1 MLAKL
6 FRKTRKAIVFVT
18 IYAFL
23 LATLPAYAYLPP
35 ISNAQMYTLATQ
47 GNVPALR
54 AAVQRGLNIDTL
66 DRYGNTALC
75 HAILQRNYTAYNA
88 LRAAGANPYHPCVRN
103 LRNGYYDSFLSSKR
117 VVPTTANSREAYAYM
132 GEDDS
137 WFSAA
142 AWWTLGGIL
151 LGGALILI
159 FSGGGGG
166 DSGYYFPQYKS
177 TDYSLGALAGTNR
190 PDYPADFPYD
200 PVILLEQNG
209 GTLTNGS
216 GPDYNLGGDNPDGW
230 VIANDASIKV
240 DGESKLLTDLIDF
253 NNSALEYGD
262 YIQAAMKGI
271 YGSTVNNGYAADN
284 PRYDPNKDYLIT
296 LGNNATALV
305 ALENSEANN
314 YSKIN
319 IKAENGTIGMIASQD
334 SIATNDINGQ
344 ININYIGSKDNH
356 GVIGMYADTNS
367 TIVNNGLIMG
377 QDHSSEPSA
386 GTITGMRG
394 QLINQEL
401 APFSKTYVKNNG
413 RIELDIA
420 VDNREVKTSL
430 VGMGSWLEDE
440 FLNGT
445 MLLSRAGTIYLDNLG
460 SILINVALSGSGT
473 YNAVSEDGTSYL
485 MQGIGGIIGMR
496 SDGNTVATNSALID
510 IKITDTGDAENTV
523 AGNAAG
529 MQSVHGGT
537 ITNENTIN
545 VTGGT
550 GNFGMLAVRGEG
562 TNSEFNN
569 DAHEPRL
576 NNYGTINVDSE
587 GGFGMASFNGG
598 GSVNTGTINLAKQG
612 TGIQHDT
619 GMIANSGKI
628 NLEQGGVGI
637 AMTQQ
642 GDITNELNGAIY
654 IDNALANTDTT
665 EGTEGDGSETAE
677 KKESIGILQQNG
689 TVINDGTITLVNT
702 TGAENTI
709 SYGIKSMQGNV
720 TSSNTITISDAND
733 SYAISAQKGNI
744 TNSGGIV
751 INNSDGALDGIG
763 YGLLT
768 GTGNI
773 DNSGT
778 ISIANKNEAYAIS
791 TTNGNITNSAA
802 LNISGHKGTISKTA
816 YGIKSAKGS
825 VNNQG
830 NINITDTK
838 DSYGISAENGNI
850 VNDGNI
856 TLDNTSGALEGIG
869 YGIQG
874 GGYIPPSSSSSGGD
888 ESSGNGAS
896 DITNTG
902 NITISDKN
910 QAYAIATANGDVV
923 NSGELTLNG
932 SQGALSELGYGIA
945 VGNGSVN
952 NSAEITIANTNNSYA
967 IAIENGDITNT
978 ANLTISGRKGNI
990 SSMAYGLK
998 SAKGTVNNKGNITI
1012 TDTKDSYGIAA
1023 ENGNITN
1030 EGNIT
1035 LDNTSGALEGIG
1047 YGIQG
1052 GGYVPP
1058 SSSSSGGEG
1067 SSSGGESSSSGG
1079 ASTGSSSSGASNV
1092 TNTGT
1097 ITISDK
1103 NQAYAIAT
1111 ANGDVI
1117 NSGVITLNGAQGALS
1132 ELGYGIAV
1140 GNGSVNNSAEITIT
1154 NTKDSYAIAVE
1165 NGDITNTGEINLYN
1179 KTGALEGIGY
1189 GLKTGRGDITSNAD
1203 ITISNKNEAYAI
1215 ATDYGNIDSNNAIV
1229 INNNT
1234 GANGSI
1240 AYGIKGGN
1248 GYINSNN
1255 TITINNA
1262 NEGYGIYTSNGQ
1274 VTNNADIT
1282 LTNSQQAQNKTSYGI
1297 KADAGSVVNNADIY
1311 MNVTG
1316 DTTGEVSNDSGSF
1329 GIWGGEANIVNSDN
1343 SNIVFTQRG
1352 NGMHTESGSNDN
1364 YGTIHMQDGGTGMS
1378 TASGNATNHKNATI
1392 TIDDTGVGMKS
1403 GKGNAINDGTIN
1415 ITGTLSTGM
1424 ESERY
1429 AVNNNI
1435 INVTGYNSKGM
1446 SVVTENAQIVNNGQ
1460 ILLNSD
1466 HNGLLNYGM
1475 YGEKGIYSRMV
1486 NNKDILITG
1495 REYPSTENIAY
1506 GMYLDEGEAKNYG
1519 NITLNKMFGY
1529 GMYLVT
1535 GGTLDNYGNIALN
1548 YGGVGMGAGGTPES
1562 PATSAMINHEDG
1574 VITANGQFSYG
1585 MKGEGTATAWNDGSI
1600 EITGDD
1606 SYGIFT
1612 TNGSG
1617 TNTSSIVM
1625 NSSNNTG
1632 MHSVAAD
1639 TINKSTGVITI
1650 NGENSVGMSTQDG
1663 GTSDTSKVGASN
1675 EGIINLEA
1683 SATSSTGMTVLGS
1696 GVATNNNQINVKST
1710 NSSGMWA
1717 QGESGTVTN
1726 AGTITVTGNESSGMK
1741 STAGTATNNKEIII
1755 QSDDSY
1761 GMYANGDT
1769 AKIVNGMNGTITIDD
1784 ANDSKYAMYV
1794 KNGEGVNE
1802 GTLTFS
1808 KQGLVA
1814 MYVEKGSIENNR
1826 TINLSGDNSVA
1837 MQGAGE
1843 NNATLTNVA
1852 GKDGPLDYEDLPDFS
1867 TDLGIIVSGSNS
1879 TGMKAG
1885 GNTTATNDINGVI
1898 TVNGPNSYGMVATGV
1913 TLGGETIYGTAINN
1927 GLIIVNEASS
1937 QALYAD
1943 GGIVQNGTSGM
1954 IYTNGSIAINVSSGT
1969 GTNLGII
1976 RNDNGNFTA
1985 MYAEGGTIDNQG
1997 RITLN
2002 GDASVGMEVN
2012 GSATA
2017 TNSLKTS
2024 RIEVNGANSIGMQAK
2039 KGTASNS
2046 GVINVNGG
2054 TGSVAMQA
2062 DGGTITNE
2070 STGALSS
2077 SVENGVLMLVNQGDG
2092 INKGKISLDTMG
2104 ITAMRALAGS
2114 ITNNSGATIA
2124 LIGNNA
2130 VGMDAAGGTAQ
2141 NNGNISIDGDGGKA
2155 MSSSNAGK
2163 ATNNGQIDVTNAN
2176 AYALYTNG
2184 GTIINTSAGVIN
2196 TDGSSAMYVAQGDAY
2211 NEGKI
2216 ENSNQNF
2223 HAIHVV
2229 NGTGTNT
2236 GLISLSGEGASGI
2249 YIQSGTAA
2257 NSGGTI
2263 TMTGTGDTYGI
2274 NGLDGTG
2281 SVIITNSGK
2290 IDVSS
2295 GMGIANNSGS
2305 VTNKKVGRIIV
2316 NGVGIYTVNGS
2327 ATNEG
2332 TIEASDSGAIGMQ
2345 STGSGGLNN
2354 SIGNITVD
2362 GTSSIGMSA
2371 QGGSIINDSTISV
2384 TGQQS
2389 IGLFNDGG
2397 TVSNGNAASL
2407 SVEGKDAVGIQVVNG
2422 GKATNQGNLMVQ
2434 GKYGMFANN
2443 GSSVTNTVSGTITLR
2458 NGEYAMYA
2466 TGNSQATNEG
2476 IIILQGGGAW
2486 GYCDASSVCVN
2497 TGKVETPT
2505 ATMSLFSAGR
2515 MLVGNGG
2522 NFTAANIEGDL
2533 GIDATTIDGNEA
2545 VFKNAVTTANASN
2558 LNVYGS
2564 AWFND
2569 VSLVESEDE
2578 VEKAAT
2584 DSASENDAEAQPV
2597 AKLAA
2602 RPMMLSMTAPMSMS
2616 LTESTLQEDS
2626 INSSIQPETVDNNT
2640 VDTGTVDTGTVDTSV
2655 SEDKQQMTNY
2665 DIVVK
2670 KGRLS
2675 NILANNV
2682 GIEDSSVLDKLDNAY
2697 EAGAQSQVF
2706 DAMKSAYT
2714 NDELNSTIKKE
2725 LGLDFFANFAK
2736 QNLDVIK
2743 SADRQINTAIF
2754 NNRSDKEVRFMT
2766 GYDFMSRSQKA
2777 TAYLADYED
2786 QAHSIFGMLDR
2797 KFNDHFRYGVGA
2809 IMSSL
2814 NSEYDS
2820 DASSRDEVMFQILFP
2835 LTAQFENTK
2844 IVSVPRI
2851 GMGFGEYTRRTF
2863 SGKYEADTTN
2873 YYYGITN
2880 EARHNI
2886 DMGWFGLEPT
2896 LEFNVLG
2903 IRQNK
2908 IKENGALE
2916 VDASDSLSVEAGA
2929 GLYATKLFEFGEK
2942 HTLKLRAGGT
2952 IYHEL
2957 ADPYKA
2963 QTARLR
2969 DAGIN
2974 YNINSYDADRTRG
2987 ILSLRVD
2994 YNYNKFNFYSE
3005 FNKYIES
3012 DDAYAIN
3019 AGMGYKF

>member
-1 MLAKL
+1 M
-6 FRKTRKAIVFVT
+6 
-18 IYAFL
+18 
-23 LATLPAYAYLPP
+23 
-35 ISNAQMYTLATQ
+35 
-47 GNVPALR
+47 
-54 AAVQRGLNIDTL
+54 
-66 DRYGNTALC
+66 
-75 HAILQRNYTAYNA
+75 
-88 LRAAGANPYHPCVRN
+88 
-103 LRNGYYDSFLSSKR
+103 
-117 VVPTTANSREAYAYM
+117 
-132 GEDDS
+132 
-137 WFSAA
+137 
-142 AWWTLGGIL
+142 
-151 LGGALILI
+151 
-159 FSGGGGG
+159 SG
-166 DSGYYFPQYKS
+166 
-177 TDYSLGALAGTNR
+177 T
-190 PDYPADFPYD
+190 
-200 PVILLEQNG
+200 
-209 GTLTNGS
+209 
-216 GPDYNLGGDNPDGW
+216 
-230 VIANDASIKV
+230 
-240 DGESKLLTDLIDF
+240 
-253 NNSALEYGD
+253 
-262 YIQAAMKGI
+262 
-271 YGSTVNNGYAADN
+271 
-284 PRYDPNKDYLIT
+284 
-296 LGNNATALV
+296 
-305 ALENSEANN
+305 
-314 YSKIN
+314 
-319 IKAENGTIGMIASQD
+319 
-334 SIATNDINGQ
+334 
-344 ININYIGSKDNH
+344 
-356 GVIGMYADTNS
+356 
-367 TIVNNGLIMG
+367 
-377 QDHSSEPSA
+377 
-386 GTITGMRG
+386 
-394 QLINQEL
+394 
-401 APFSKTYVKNNG
+401 
-413 RIELDIA
+413 
-420 VDNREVKTSL
+420 
-430 VGMGSWLEDE
+430 
-440 FLNGT
+440 
-445 MLLSRAGTIYLDNLG
+445 
-460 SILINVALSGSGT
+460 GT
-473 YNAVSEDGTSYL
+473 YNAASEDGTSYL
-485 MQGIGGIIGMR
+485 LQGIGGIVGMR
-496 SDGNTVATNSALID
+496 ADGNTVATNGALID

-523 AGNAAG
+523 AENAAG
-529 MQSVHGGT
+529 MQSVHGGA
-537 ITNENTIN
+537 ITNNNTVN

-550 GNFGMLAVRGEG
+550 GNFGLLAVRGEG
-562 TNSEFNN
+562 SNSEFGN
-569 DAHEPRL
+569 DSHEPRL
-576 NNYGTINVDSE
+576 NNYGTINVDSD

-598 GSVNTGTINLAKQG
+598 GSVNTGTINLAQQG
-612 TGIQHDT
+612 TGIQHNT
-619 GMIANSGKI
+619 GMIANSGQI
-628 NLEQGGVGI
+628 NLEQGGTGI
-637 AMTQQ
+637 AMTQK
-642 GDITNELNGAIY
+642 GDITNELNGVIY
-654 IDNALANTDTT
+654 IDNALSNPETT
-665 EGTEGDGSETAE
+665 TGDSGTEGDSGTTGDTSLQ
-677 KKESIGILQQNG
+677 ESVGILQQNG

-709 SYGIKSMQGNV
+709 SYGIKSAQGNV
-720 TSSNTITISDAND
+720 TSTNTITISDAND

-744 TNSGGIV
+744 TNSGEVI
-751 INNSDGALDGIG
+751 INNTDGALDGIG
-763 YGLLT
+763 YGLTT

-773 DNSGT
+773 NNSGE
-778 ISIANKNEAYAIS
+778 ISISNKNEAYAIATS
-791 TTNGNITNSAA
+791 NGDIINTAT
-802 LNISGHKGTISKTA
+802 LTLSGHKGTISDTA

-825 VNNQG
+825 VNNTAA
-830 NINITDTK
+830 ITITDTNN
-838 DSYGISAENGNI
+838 SYAISANNGSITNS
-850 VNDGNI
+850 GNI

-874 GGYIPPSSSSSGGD
+874 GGYVPSSTEGSDGTDNS
-888 ESSGNGAS
+888 ETNGNGAS
-896 DITNTG
+896 NVTNTG
-902 NITISDKN
+902 IITISDKN
-910 QAYAIATANGDVV
+910 QAYAIATANGDVT
-923 NSGELTLNG
+923 NSGELTING
-932 SQGALSELGYGIA
+932 SQGALSEFGYGIA
-945 VGNGSVN
+945 VENGSVD
-952 NSAEITIANTNNSYA
+952 NSAAITINNTDNSYA
-967 IAIENGDITNT
+967 VAVENGDITNI
-978 ANLTISGRKGNI
+978 AEVNISGRKGKI
-990 SSMAYGLK
+990 ASLAYGL
-998 SAKGTVNNKGNITI
+998 SSTKGTINNEADITI
-1012 TDTKDSYGIAA
+1012 TDTKDSYAISAN
-1023 ENGNITN
+1023 NGSVTN
-1030 EGNIT
+1030 SGNIT

-1058 SSSSSGGEG
+1058 SPTASDSEDTTGGSGETSST
-1067 SSSGGESSSSGG
+1067 
-1079 ASTGSSSSGASNV
+1079 STGSGSSDI

-1097 ITISDK
+1097 INIADK

-1111 ANGDVI
+1111 ANGDVN
-1117 NSGVITLNGAQGALS
+1117 NSGVITLNGLQGALS

-1140 GNGSVNNSAEITIT
+1140 GNGSVDNSAAITIT
-1154 NTKDSYAIAVE
+1154 NTNNSYAVAVE

-1189 GLKTGRGDITSNAD
+1189 GLQSGRGDIVSNAD
-1203 ITISNKNEAYAI
+1203 ITIANKTEAYAI
-1215 ATDYGNIDSNNAIV
+1215 SALNGNVDSNNAIV

-1316 DTTGEVSNDSGSF
+1316 DTTAGVSNDSGSF
-1329 GIWGGEANIVNSDN
+1329 GIWGGEANIVNSAN

-1378 TASGNATNHKNATI
+1378 TASGNATNHENATI

-1726 AGTITVTGNESSGMK
+1726 AGTITVTGNESSGMMA
-1741 STAGTATNNKEIII
+1741 TAGTATNNKEIII
-1755 QSDDSY
+1755 QADDSY

-1852 GKDGPLDYEDLPDFS
+1852 GKDGPLDYEDLPTFS
-1867 TDLGIIVSGSNS
+1867 TDLGIIISGNNS

-1927 GLIIVNEASS
+1927 GLIIVNDSTS

-2002 GDASVGMEVN
+2002 GDGSVGMMVN

-2046 GVINVNGG
+2046 GIINVNGG

-2062 DGGTITNE
+2062 DGGTIINE
-2070 STGALSS
+2070 STGSLSS

-2092 INKGKISLDTMG
+2092 INKGEISLETVG
-2104 ITAMRALAGS
+2104 IVGMKALSGT
-2114 ITNNSGATIA
+2114 ITNNSGAKIA
-2124 LIGNNA
+2124 LTGNNA
-2130 VGMDAAGGTAQ
+2130 VGMEAAGGTAQ
-2141 NNGNISIDGDGGKA
+2141 NDGNISINGDNGMA
-2155 MSSSNAGK
+2155 MSSSDAGK
-2163 ATNNGQIDVTNAN
+2163 AINNGQIDVYNAN

-2184 GTIINTSAGVIN
+2184 GTITNTSAGKIN
-2196 TDGSSAMYVAQGDAY
+2196 TVGSSAMYVAQGDAY
-2211 NEGKI
+2211 NEGNI

-2229 NGTGTNT
+2229 NGTGSNT
-2236 GLISLSGEGASGI
+2236 GTISLSGEGASGI

-2305 VTNKKVGRIIV
+2305 VTNKKVGTIIV

-2443 GSSVTNTVSGTITLR
+2443 GSKITNTVSGTITLR

-2476 IIILQGGGAW
+2476 TIILQGGGSW
-2486 GYCDASSVCVN
+2486 GYCDSTSTCIN
-2497 TGKVETPT
+2497 SGKVETPT
-2505 ATMSLFSAGR
+2505 ATMSLFSAGK
-2515 MLVGNGG
+2515 MLIGNGG

-2533 GIDATTIDGNEA
+2533 GIDATTINGSEA
-2545 VFKNAVTTANASN
+2545 VFKNAVTSANVSN
-2558 LNVYGS
+2558 LNLYGS

-2569 VSLVESEDE
+2569 VSLIESEDE

-2640 VDTGTVDTGTVDTSV
+2640 VDTGTVDTSV
-2655 SEDKQQMTNY
+2655 SEYKQQMTNY

-2675 NILANNV
+2675 NVLANNV
-2682 GIEDSSVLDKLDNAY
+2682 GIEDRSVLDKLDNAY

-2706 DAMKSAYT
+2706 APMKSAYST
-2714 NDELNSTIKKE
+2714 EALNTTVKKE

-2743 SADRQINTAIF
+2743 SADRQMNTALF
-2754 NNRSDKEVRFMT
+2754 NNNSDKDVRFTT
-2766 GYDFMSRSQKA
+2766 GYDFMSRRQDA
-2777 TAYLADYED
+2777 TAYQTDYED
-2786 QAHSIFGMLDR
+2786 QAHSVFGMLDK
-2797 KFNDHFRYGVGA
+2797 KFNNNFRYGIGVL
-2809 IMSSL
+2809 MSNYTSD
-2814 NSEYDS
+2814 YDS
-2820 DASSRDEVMFQILFP
+2820 EASSRDELMIQVLLP
-2835 LTAQFENTK
+2835 LSLQFDNTK
-2844 IVSVPRI
+2844 LVSIPRF
-2851 GMGFGEYTRRTF
+2851 GMGFGEYTRRTQ

-2880 EARHNI
+2880 ELRHNF

-2896 LEFNVLG
+2896 LEFNILG
-2903 IRQNK
+2903 MHQDK
-2908 IKENGALE
+2908 IKENGALQ
-2916 VDASDSLSVEAGA
+2916 VDAVDSLSIEAGA
-2929 GLYATKLFEFGEK
+2929 GLYATKLFEFGEG
-2942 HTLKLRAGGT
+2942 HNLKLRAGGT
-2952 IYHEL
+2952 IYQEL

-2963 QTARLR
+2963 PNARLR
-2969 DAGIN
+2969 DANI
-2974 YNINSYDADRTRG
+2974 YYSINSYDADRTRG
-2987 ILSLRVD
+2987 VLSLRAD
-2994 YNYNKFNFYSE
+2994 YNYQKFNFYGE
-3005 FNKYIES
+3005 LNKYIET
-3012 DDAYAIN
+3012 DDAYSIN
-3019 AGMGYKF
+3019 AGLGYKF

>member
-305 ALENSEANN
+305 ALENSTANN

-319 IKAENGTIGMIASQD
+319 INAENGTVGMIASQD

-420 VDNREVKTSL
+420 ADNREVKTSL

-496 SDGNTVATNSALID
+496 ADGNTVATNGALID
-510 IKITDTGDAENTV
+510 ITIADTGDENTV
-523 AGNAAG
+523 ASNAAG

-537 ITNENTIN
+537 ITNNNTIN
-545 VTGGT
+545 VNGGT
-550 GNFGMLAVRGEG
+550 GNFGLLAVRGEG
-562 TNSEFNN
+562 SNSEFGN
-569 DAHEPRL
+569 DSHEPRL

-628 NLEQGGVGI
+628 NLEQGGTGI
-637 AMTQQ
+637 AMTQK

-665 EGTEGDGSETAE
+665 DGSEGDGSETAE

-967 IAIENGDITNT
+967 IATENGDITNT

-1052 GGYVPP
+1052 GGYIPP
-1058 SSSSSGGEG
+1058 SSSASSSGGEG

-1329 GIWGGEANIVNSDN
+1329 GIWGGEANIVNSAN

-1378 TASGNATNHKNATI
+1378 TASGNATNHENATI

-1562 PATSAMINHEDG
+1562 PATSAMINHEDS

-1650 NGENSVGMSTQDG
+1650 NGQNSVGMSTQDG

-1675 EGIINLEA
+1675 EGTINLEA

-1726 AGTITVTGNESSGMK
+1726 AGTITVTGNESSGMMA
-1741 STAGTATNNKEIII
+1741 TAGTATNNKEIII

-1852 GKDGPLDYEDLPDFS
+1852 GKDGPLDYEDLPTFS
-1867 TDLGIIVSGSNS
+1867 TDLGIIISGNNS

-1927 GLIIVNEASS
+1927 GLIIVNDSTS

-2002 GDASVGMEVN
+2002 GDASVGMMVN

-2124 LIGNNA
+2124 LTGNNA

-2163 ATNNGQIDVTNAN
+2163 AENNGQIDVTNAN

-2184 GTIINTSAGVIN
+2184 GTITNTSAGVIN

-2466 TGNSQATNEG
+2466 TGGSKATNEG
-2476 IIILQGGGAW
+2476 TIILQGGGAW

-2533 GIDATTIDGNEA
+2533 GIDATSINGSEA
-2545 VFKNAVTTANASN
+2545 VFKNAVTSSNVSN

-2569 VSLVESEDE
+2569 VSLIESEDE

-2602 RPMMLSMTAPMSMS
+2602 RPMMLSMAAPMSMS

-2640 VDTGTVDTGTVDTSV
+2640 VDTGTVDTSV

-2675 NILANNV
+2675 TILANNV

-2987 ILSLRVD
+2987 IVSLRVD

>member
-6 FRKTRKAIVFVT
+6 LRKAKKAIVFVT

-23 LATLPAYAYLPP
+23 VATLPAYAYLPP

-103 LRNGYYDSFLSSKR
+103 LRAGYYDSFLSSKR

-132 GEDDS
+132 GEDDFL
-137 WFSAA
+137 FSPAT
-142 AWWTLGGIL
+142 WWTLGGIL

-166 DSGYYFPQYKS
+166 SDNYFPVYK
-177 TDYSLGALAGTNR
+177 TTNYSLGALAGTNR
-190 PDYPADFPYD
+190 PNYPSDVPYD

-209 GTLTNGS
+209 GELVNGS
-216 GPDYNLGGDNPDGW
+216 GPDYNLGGDNPEGW
-230 VIANDASIKV
+230 VIANDGSIDV
-240 DGESKLLTDLIDF
+240 DGETKLLTDVIDF
-253 NNSALEYGD
+253 NTSALEYGD
-262 YIQAAMKGI
+262 YIQAAMKGV
-271 YGSTVNNGYAADN
+271 YGSTVNNGYANDN
-284 PRYDPNKDYLIT
+284 PRYDPSKDYLIT

-305 ALENSEANN
+305 ALENSTANN

-319 IKAENGTIGMIASQD
+319 INAENGTVGMIASQN
-334 SIATNDINGQ
+334 STATNDINGQ
-344 ININYIGSKDNH
+344 ININYTGSKDNH
-356 GVIGMYADTNS
+356 GVIGMYTDTNS
-367 TIVNNGLIMG
+367 TIINNGIIMG
-377 QDHSSEPSA
+377 QDHSAEPSA
-386 GTITGMRG
+386 GTINGMRG
-394 QLINQEL
+394 QIINQEL
-401 APFSKTYVKNNG
+401 APFSKAYATNNG

-420 VDNREVKTSL
+420 ADNRDVKTSL

-440 FLNGT
+440 FLNGS
-445 MLLSRAGTIYLDNLG
+445 MLLSRAGMVYLDNMG
-460 SILINVALSGSGT
+460 SILLNVALTGTGT
-473 YNAVSEDGTSYL
+473 YSASSEDGASYL
-485 MQGIGGIIGMR
+485 MRGIGGIVGMR
-496 SDGNTVATNSALID
+496 ADGNTVATNGALID

-523 AGNAAG
+523 AENAAG
-529 MQSVHGGT
+529 MQSVHGGA
-537 ITNENTIN
+537 ITNNNTVN

-550 GNFGMLAVRGEG
+550 GNFGLLAVRGEG
-562 TNSEFNN
+562 SNSEFGN
-569 DAHEPRL
+569 DSHEPRL

-598 GSVNTGTINLAKQG
+598 GSVNTGNINLAKQG

-628 NLEQGGVGI
+628 NLEQGGKGI
-637 AMTQQ
+637 SMTQQ
-642 GDITNELNGAIY
+642 GDITNELNGDIY
-654 IDNALANTDTT
+654 IDNALSNT
-665 EGTEGDGSETAE
+665 EASEGDGTDAAE
-677 KKESIGILQQNG
+677 QQESVGILQQNG
-689 TVINDGTITLVNT
+689 NVINEGTITLVNT

-709 SYGIKSMQGNV
+709 SYGIKSIKGNV
-720 TSSNTITISDAND
+720 TSTNSITISDAQD
-733 SYAISAQKGNI
+733 SYGISAKQGNI
-744 TNSGGIV
+744 TNSGTV
-751 INNSDGALDGIG
+751 NINNSDGALDGNG
-763 YGLLT
+763 YGLVT
-768 GTGNI
+768 ATGNI
-773 DNSGT
+773 DNSGV
-778 ISIANKNEAYAIS
+778 ISIANKDEAYAIS
-791 TTNGNITNSAA
+791 TSNGNITNSAA
-802 LNISGHKGTISKTA
+802 LNISGHKGTISSTA
-816 YGIKSAKGS
+816 YGIQSAKGS
-825 VNNQG
+825 VNN
-830 NINITDTK
+830 
-838 DSYGISAENGNI
+838 
-850 VNDGNI
+850 
-856 TLDNTSGALEGIG
+856 
-869 YGIQG
+869 
-874 GGYIPPSSSSSGGD
+874 
-888 ESSGNGAS
+888 
-896 DITNTG
+896 
-902 NITISDKN
+902 
-910 QAYAIATANGDVV
+910 TA
-923 NSGELTLNG
+923 
-932 SQGALSELGYGIA
+932 A
-945 VGNGSVN
+945 
-952 NSAEITIANTNNSYA
+952 
-967 IAIENGDITNT
+967 
-978 ANLTISGRKGNI
+978 
-990 SSMAYGLK
+990 
-998 SAKGTVNNKGNITI
+998 ITI
-1012 TDTKDSYGIAA
+1012 TDTKDSYAISAN
-1023 ENGNITN
+1023 NGRITN
-1030 EGNIT
+1030 SGNIT

-1058 SSSSSGGEG
+1058 SPTASDSDSEDTTGGSGETSST
-1067 SSSGGESSSSGG
+1067 
-1079 ASTGSSSSGASNV
+1079 STGSGSSDI

-1097 ITISDK
+1097 INIADK

-1111 ANGDVI
+1111 ANGDVN
-1117 NSGVITLNGAQGALS
+1117 NSGAITLNGVQGALS

-1140 GNGSVNNSAEITIT
+1140 GNGAVDNSAAVTIT
-1154 NTKDSYAIAVE
+1154 NTNNSYAVAVE
-1165 NGDITNTGEINLYN
+1165 NGDITNSGEINLYN

-1189 GLKTGRGDITSNAD
+1189 GLQSGRGDITSNAD
-1203 ITISNKNEAYAI
+1203 ITIANKTEAYAI
-1215 ATDYGNIDSNNAIV
+1215 SATNGNVDSNNAIV

-1240 AYGIKGGN
+1240 AYGIQGGN

-1274 VTNNADIT
+1274 VTSNADIT

-1297 KADAGSVVNNADIY
+1297 KADAGSVLNNADIY

-1316 DTTGEVSNDSGSF
+1316 DTTGEVSNESGSY
-1329 GIWGGEANIVNSDN
+1329 GIWGGQANITNSVD
-1343 SNIVFTQRG
+1343 SQIVFTLRG
-1352 NGMHTESGSNDN
+1352 NGMYTESGSNDN
-1364 YGTIHMQDGGTGMS
+1364 FGTIHMQDGGTGMG
-1378 TASGNATNHKNATI
+1378 TASGNATNQTNATI
-1392 TIDDTGVGMKS
+1392 TIDDTGVGMAS
-1403 GKGNAINDGTIN
+1403 GLGNATNNGTIN

-1429 AVNNNI
+1429 AVNNNV

-1446 SVVTENAQIVNNGQ
+1446 GVVADNAQIINNGQ
-1460 ILLNSD
+1460 IMLNSD

-1519 NITLNKMFGY
+1519 NITLTKMFGY
-1529 GMYLVT
+1529 GMYLVS
-1535 GGTLDNYGNIALN
+1535 GGTLDNYADIALN
-1548 YGGVGMGAGGTPES
+1548 YGGVGMGSGGTPTS
-1562 PATSAMINHEDG
+1562 PATVAMINHTG
-1574 VITANGQFSYG
+1574 ATITANGQFSYG
-1585 MKGEGTATAWNDGSI
+1585 MQGEGTATAWNDGTI
-1600 EITGDD
+1600 EISGDD

-1625 NSSNNTG
+1625 NSSSNTG

-1650 NGENSVGMSTQDG
+1650 NGQNSVGMSTQDG

-1675 EGIINLEA
+1675 EGTINLA
-1683 SATSSTGMTVLGS
+1683 TSATSSTGMTVLGS
-1696 GVATNNNQINVKST
+1696 GVATNNNQINVQST

-1717 QGESGTVTN
+1717 QGESGMVTN
-1726 AGTITVTGNESSGMK
+1726 AGTITVTGNESSGMMA
-1741 STAGTATNNKEIII
+1741 TAGTATNNKEILI
-1755 QSDDSY
+1755 QADDSY
-1761 GMYANGDT
+1761 GMYANGDN
-1769 AKIVNGMNGTITIDD
+1769 AEIVNGMNGTIVIDD

-1794 KNGEGVNE
+1794 KNGSGNNE

-1867 TDLGIIVSGSNS
+1867 TDLGIIISGNNS

-1913 TLGGETIYGTAINN
+1913 TLGGKTIYGTAINN

-2002 GDASVGMEVN
+2002 GDDSVGMEVN

-2017 TNSLKTS
+2017 TNSLETS
-2024 RIEVNGANSIGMQAK
+2024 KIEVNGANSIGMQAK

-2046 GVINVNGG
+2046 GIINVNGG

-2070 STGALSS
+2070 STGSLSS

-2092 INKGKISLDTMG
+2092 INNGKISLETMG
-2104 ITAMRALAGS
+2104 ITAMLAQSGA
-2114 ITNNSGATIA
+2114 ITNSSGATIA
-2124 LIGNNA
+2124 LSGNNA
-2130 VGMDAAGGTAQ
+2130 VGMNAVNGMAQ
-2141 NNGNISIDGDGGKA
+2141 NDGNISVRG
-2155 MSSSNAGK
+2155 SNAIALEATGSGT
-2163 ATNNGQIDVTNAN
+2163 ATNNGQIDVTATDG
-2176 AYALYTNG
+2176 YALYASNG
-2184 GTIINTSAGVIN
+2184 GTIVNTSAGQIN
-2196 TDGSSAMYVAQGDAY
+2196 TVGSSAMYVAQGNAR
-2211 NEGKI
+2211 NEGNI
-2216 ENSNQNF
+2216 SNDNAGF
-2223 HAIHVV
+2223 HAIHLV
-2229 NGTGTNT
+2229 NGSAENAGGTNGGAAGSIVLGGSNAVGIYAETGTVKN
-2236 GLISLSGEGASGI
+2236 
-2249 YIQSGTAA
+2249 
-2257 NSGGTI
+2257 GGTI
-2263 TMTGTGDTYGI
+2263 TMNGDTDTFAIQVIGS
-2274 NGLDGTG
+2274 GT
-2281 SVIITNSGK
+2281 VTNSGA
-2290 IDVSS
+2290 ITVTANGSSGTGIAAGGGTTENTGTITVSS
-2295 GMGIANNSGS
+2295 
-2305 VTNKKVGRIIV
+2305 K
-2316 NGVGIYTVNGS
+2316 NGVGISNTAGSINNSGTVTLTGASSVGLTTNSGSLENVAGGLISVSGNNGIGMQNLS
-2327 ATNEG
+2327 GGTSTNNG
-2332 TIEASDSGAIGMQ
+2332 DINMTNADNAIGMY
-2345 STGSGGLNN
+2345 GSGNVNLNN
-2354 SIGNITVD
+2354 GGNITLTGNEIIGMHADNGSTATNTGAINLYGSQVIAMKATNNSTIINAGTITYTNSVAGNTAGSEGIKIFSVD
-2362 GTSSIGMSA
+2362 GTSSF
-2371 QGGSIINDSTISV
+2371 INR
-2384 TGQQS
+2384 
-2389 IGLFNDGG
+2389 GG
-2397 TVSNGNAASL
+2397 TVAQISARGAMRLSSFGRVLMSRAA
-2407 SVEGKDAVGIQVVNG
+2407 
-2422 GKATNQGNLMVQ
+2422 
-2434 GKYGMFANN
+2434 
-2443 GSSVTNTVSGTITLR
+2443 
-2458 NGEYAMYA
+2458 
-2466 TGNSQATNEG
+2466 
-2476 IIILQGGGAW
+2476 
-2486 GYCDASSVCVN
+2486 
-2497 TGKVETPT
+2497 
-2505 ATMSLFSAGR
+2505 
-2515 MLVGNGG
+2515 
-2522 NFTAANIEGDL
+2522 NFTAANIEGNL
-2533 GIDATTIDGNEA
+2533 GIDTTAIEGSET

-2564 AWFND
+2564 AWFNN
-2569 VSLVESEDE
+2569 VSLVESEDK
-2578 VEKAAT
+2578 V
-2584 DSASENDAEAQPV
+2584 D
-2597 AKLAA
+2597 
-2602 RPMMLSMTAPMSMS
+2602 LSG
-2616 LTESTLQEDS
+2616 LQDS
-2626 INSSIQPETVDNNT
+2626 INQAKEETLTLAAAKTTDTTDTYNT
-2640 VDTGTVDTGTVDTSV
+2640 TDAAQSLATSTAL
-2655 SEDKQQMTNY
+2655 SDDDFIKAEDLTNY

-2675 NILANNV
+2675 NVLANNV
-2682 GIEDSSVLDKLDNAY
+2682 GIEDRSVLDKLDNAY

-2706 DAMKSAYT
+2706 APMKAAYST
-2714 NDELNSTIKKE
+2714 EALNTTVKKE

-2766 GYDFMSRSQKA
+2766 GYDFMSRHQKA

-2797 KFNDHFRYGVGA
+2797 KFNDHFRYGIGA
-2809 IMSSL
+2809 VMSSL
-2814 NSEYDS
+2814 DSEYDS
-2820 DASSRDEVMFQILFP
+2820 DVSSRDEVMFQILFP

-2851 GMGFGEYTRRTF
+2851 GMGFGEYTRRTM

-2929 GLYATKLFEFGEK
+2929 GLYATKLFEFGEG

-2974 YNINSYDADRTRG
+2974 YNINSYDPDRTRG

>member
-6 FRKTRKAIVFVT
+6 FRKTKKAIVFTTV
-18 IYAFL
+18 YAFL
-23 LATLPAYAYLPP
+23 LASLPAYAYLPP

-117 VVPTTANSREAYAYM
+117 VAPTTANSREAYAYI
-132 GEDDS
+132 GDDDS
-137 WFSAA
+137 LFSPAV
-142 AWWTLGGIL
+142 WWTLGGIL

-166 DSGYYFPQYKS
+166 SNNYYPVYKT
-177 TDYSLGALAGTNR
+177 TDYSLGSLAGTNR
-190 PDYPADFPYD
+190 PNYPSDVPYD

-209 GTLTNGS
+209 GELVNGS

-305 ALENSEANN
+305 ALENSTANN

-319 IKAENGTIGMIASQD
+319 INAENGTVGMIASQD
-334 SIATNDINGQ
+334 STATNDINGQ

-356 GVIGMYADTNS
+356 GVIGMYTDTNS
-367 TIVNNGLIMG
+367 TIINDGIIMG
-377 QDHSSEPSA
+377 QDHSAEPSA

-394 QLINQEL
+394 QIINQEL
-401 APFSKTYVKNNG
+401 APFSKAYATNNG

-420 VDNREVKTSL
+420 ADNREVKTSL

-440 FLNGT
+440 FLNGS
-445 MLLSRAGTIYLDNLG
+445 MLLSRAGMVYLDNMG
-460 SILINVALSGSGT
+460 SILLNVALTGSGT
-473 YNAVSEDGTSYL
+473 YNAVNENGDSYL

-496 SDGNTVATNSALID
+496 ADGNTVATNGALID
-510 IKITDTGDAENTV
+510 ITIADTGDENTV
-523 AGNAAG
+523 ASNAAG

-537 ITNENTIN
+537 ITNNNTIN
-545 VTGGT
+545 VNGGT
-550 GNFGMLAVRGEG
+550 GNFGLLAVRGEG
-562 TNSEFNN
+562 SNSEFGN
-569 DAHEPRL
+569 DSHEPRL
-576 NNYGTINVDSE
+576 NNYGTINVDSD

-598 GSVNTGTINLAKQG
+598 GSVNTGTINLAQQG
-612 TGIQHDT
+612 TGIQNNT
-619 GMIANSGKI
+619 GMIANSGQI
-628 NLEQGGVGI
+628 NLEQGGTGI
-637 AMTQQ
+637 AMTQK

-654 IDNALANTDTT
+654 IDNALSNPETT
-665 EGTEGDGSETAE
+665 TGDSGTEGDSGTTGDTSLQ
-677 KKESIGILQQNG
+677 ESVGILQQNG

-744 TNSGGIV
+744 TNSGEVI
-751 INNSDGALDGIG
+751 INNTDGALDGIG
-763 YGLLT
+763 YGLTT

-773 DNSGT
+773 NNSGE
-778 ISIANKNEAYAIS
+778 ISISNKNEAYAIATS
-791 TTNGNITNSAA
+791 NGDIINTAT
-802 LNISGHKGTISKTA
+802 LTLSGHKGTISDTA

-825 VNNQG
+825 VNNTAAITITDTNNSYAIAAENGSITNEGVLLLYNTSGALEGIGYGIQG
-830 NINITDTK
+830 GNSTIQNNAAITIKNKNEAYAIATEHGAITNTGVLTINGNKGTISSTAYGIKSTNGVVNNTADITITDTK
-838 DSYGISAENGNI
+838 DSYAVAANNGNI
-850 VNDGNI
+850 TNSGDI

-869 YGIQG
+869 YG
-874 GGYIPPSSSSSGGD
+874 
-888 ESSGNGAS
+888 
-896 DITNTG
+896 
-902 NITISDKN
+902 
-910 QAYAIATANGDVV
+910 
-923 NSGELTLNG
+923 L
-932 SQGALSELGYGIA
+932 
-945 VGNGSVN
+945 
-952 NSAEITIANTNNSYA
+952 
-967 IAIENGDITNT
+967 
-978 ANLTISGRKGNI
+978 
-990 SSMAYGLK
+990 
-998 SAKGTVNNKGNITI
+998 
-1012 TDTKDSYGIAA
+1012 
-1023 ENGNITN
+1023 
-1030 EGNIT
+1030 
-1035 LDNTSGALEGIG
+1035 
-1047 YGIQG
+1047 QG

-1058 SSSSSGGEG
+1058 APSSSSSGADG
-1067 SSSGGESSSSGG
+1067 SSSGGDTSSSGG
-1079 ASTGSSSSGASNV
+1079 DTSSSGGSSSTNSGGTSNI

-1111 ANGDVI
+1111 ANGDVN
-1117 NSGVITLNGAQGALS
+1117 NSGVITLNGLQGALS

-1140 GNGSVNNSAEITIT
+1140 GNGSVDNSAAITIT
-1154 NTKDSYAIAVE
+1154 NTNNSYAVAVE

-1189 GLKTGRGDITSNAD
+1189 GLQSGRGDIVSNAD
-1203 ITISNKNEAYAI
+1203 ITIANKTEAYAI
-1215 ATDYGNIDSNNAIV
+1215 SALNGNVDSNNAIV

-1234 GANGSI
+1234 GASGSI
-1240 AYGIKGGN
+1240 AYGIQGGN

-1329 GIWGGEANIVNSDN
+1329 GIWGGEANIVNSAN

-1378 TASGNATNHKNATI
+1378 TASGNATNHENATI

-1726 AGTITVTGNESSGMK
+1726 AGTITVTGNESSGMMA
-1741 STAGTATNNKEIII
+1741 TAGTATNNKEIII
-1755 QSDDSY
+1755 QADDSY

-1852 GKDGPLDYEDLPDFS
+1852 GKDGPLDYEDLPTF
-1867 TDLGIIVSGSNS
+1867 TTTKGIIISGNNS

-1927 GLIIVNEASS
+1927 GLIIVNDATS

-2002 GDASVGMEVN
+2002 GDDSVGMMVN
-2012 GSATA
+2012 GSASA

-2024 RIEVNGANSIGMQAK
+2024 KIEVNGANSIGMQAK

-2046 GVINVNGG
+2046 GIINVNGG

-2070 STGALSS
+2070 STGSLSS

-2124 LIGNNA
+2124 LTGNNA

-2163 ATNNGQIDVTNAN
+2163 AINNGQIDVYNAN

-2184 GTIINTSAGVIN
+2184 GTITNTSAGKIN
-2196 TDGSSAMYVAQGDAY
+2196 TVGSSAMYVAQGDAY
-2211 NEGKI
+2211 NEGNI

-2236 GLISLSGEGASGI
+2236 GSISLSGEGASGI

-2281 SVIITNSGK
+2281 SVIITNSGT

-2305 VTNKKVGRIIV
+2305 VTNKKVGRITV

-2443 GSSVTNTVSGTITLR
+2443 GSKVTNTASGTITLR

-2476 IIILQGGGAW
+2476 TIILQGGGAW

-2533 GIDATTIDGNEA
+2533 GIDATSINGSEA
-2545 VFKNAVTTANASN
+2545 VFKNAVTSSNVSN

-2569 VSLVESEDE
+2569 VSLIESEDE

-2602 RPMMLSMTAPMSMS
+2602 RPMMLSMAAPIDIA
-2616 LTESTLQEDS
+2616 LTEDETQEDIIS
-2626 INSSIQPETVDNNT
+2626 DTTDSVNVNNNDN
-2640 VDTGTVDTGTVDTSV
+2640 G
-2655 SEDKQQMTNY
+2655 SEDEKQMHNY

-2675 NILANNV
+2675 TILANNV
-2682 GIEDSSVLDKLDNAY
+2682 GIEDRSVLDKLDDAY

-2706 DAMKSAYT
+2706 DPMKSTYS
-2714 NDELNSTIKKE
+2714 NEELNTTIKKE

-2797 KFNDHFRYGVGA
+2797 KFNDHFRYGIGA
-2809 IMSSL
+2809 VMSSL

-2929 GLYATKLFEFGEK
+2929 GLYATKLFEFGEG

>member
-305 ALENSEANN
+305 ALENSTANN

-319 IKAENGTIGMIASQD
+319 INAENGTVGMIASQD

-420 VDNREVKTSL
+420 ADNREVKTSL

-496 SDGNTVATNSALID
+496 ADGNTVATNGALID
-510 IKITDTGDAENTV
+510 ITIADTGDENTV
-523 AGNAAG
+523 ASNAAG

-537 ITNENTIN
+537 ITNNNTIN
-545 VTGGT
+545 VNGGT
-550 GNFGMLAVRGEG
+550 GNFGLLAVRGEG
-562 TNSEFNN
+562 SNSEFGN
-569 DAHEPRL
+569 DSHEPRL
-576 NNYGTINVDSE
+576 NNYGTINVDSD

-598 GSVNTGTINLAKQG
+598 GSVNTGTINLAQQG
-612 TGIQHDT
+612 TGIQHNT
-619 GMIANSGKI
+619 GMIANSGQI
-628 NLEQGGVGI
+628 NLEQGGTGI
-637 AMTQQ
+637 AMTQK
-642 GDITNELNGAIY
+642 GDITNELNGVIY
-654 IDNALANTDTT
+654 IDNALSNPETT
-665 EGTEGDGSETAE
+665 TGDSGTEGDSGTTGDTSLQ
-677 KKESIGILQQNG
+677 ESVGILQQNG

-709 SYGIKSMQGNV
+709 SYGIKSAQGNV
-720 TSSNTITISDAND
+720 TSTNTITISDAND

-744 TNSGGIV
+744 TNSGEVI
-751 INNSDGALDGIG
+751 INNTDGALDGIG
-763 YGLLT
+763 YGLTT

-773 DNSGT
+773 NNSGE
-778 ISIANKNEAYAIS
+778 ISISNKNEAYAIATS
-791 TTNGNITNSAA
+791 NGDIINTAT
-802 LNISGHKGTISKTA
+802 LTLSGHKGTISDTA

-825 VNNQG
+825 VNNTAAITITDTNNSYAIAAENG
-830 NINITDTK
+830 NITNDGEVLLYNTSGALEGIGYGIQGGNSTIQNNAAITIQNKNEAYAIATEHGAITNTGVLTINGNKGTISSTAYGIKSTNGAVNNTADITITDTK
-838 DSYGISAENGNI
+838 DSYAVAANNGNI
-850 VNDGNI
+850 TNSGDI

-869 YGIQG
+869 YGLQG
-874 GGYIPPSSSSSGGD
+874 GGYIPPSSS
-888 ESSGNGAS
+888 A
-896 DITNTG
+896 
-902 NITISDKN
+902 
-910 QAYAIATANGDVV
+910 
-923 NSGELTLNG
+923 
-932 SQGALSELGYGIA
+932 
-945 VGNGSVN
+945 
-952 NSAEITIANTNNSYA
+952 
-967 IAIENGDITNT
+967 
-978 ANLTISGRKGNI
+978 
-990 SSMAYGLK
+990 
-998 SAKGTVNNKGNITI
+998 
-1012 TDTKDSYGIAA
+1012 
-1023 ENGNITN
+1023 
-1030 EGNIT
+1030 
-1035 LDNTSGALEGIG
+1035 
-1047 YGIQG
+1047 
-1052 GGYVPP
+1052 
-1058 SSSSSGGEG
+1058 SSSGGEG

-1079 ASTGSSSSGASNV
+1079 ASTGSGSSGASNV

-1132 ELGYGIAV
+1132 ELGYGITV

-1297 KADAGSVVNNADIY
+1297 KADSGSVVNNADIY

-1316 DTTGEVSNDSGSF
+1316 DTTAGVSNDSGSF
-1329 GIWGGEANIVNSDN
+1329 GIWGGEANIVNSAN

-1378 TASGNATNHKNATI
+1378 TASGNATNHENATI

-1726 AGTITVTGNESSGMK
+1726 AGTITVTGNESSGMMA
-1741 STAGTATNNKEIII
+1741 TAGTATNNKEIII

-1852 GKDGPLDYEDLPDFS
+1852 GKDGPLDYEDLPTFS
-1867 TDLGIIVSGSNS
+1867 TDLGIIISGNNS

-1927 GLIIVNEASS
+1927 GLIIVNDSTS

-2466 TGNSQATNEG
+2466 TGGSKATNEG
-2476 IIILQGGGAW
+2476 TIILQGGGAW

-2533 GIDATTIDGNEA
+2533 GIDATSINGSEA
-2545 VFKNAVTTANASN
+2545 VFKNAVTSSNVSN

-2569 VSLVESEDE
+2569 VSLIESEDE

-2602 RPMMLSMTAPMSMS
+2602 RPMMLSMAAPIDIA
-2616 LTESTLQEDS
+2616 LTEDETQEDIIS
-2626 INSSIQPETVDNNT
+2626 DTTDSVNVNNNDN
-2640 VDTGTVDTGTVDTSV
+2640 G
-2655 SEDKQQMTNY
+2655 SEDEKQMHNY

-2675 NILANNV
+2675 TILANNV
-2682 GIEDSSVLDKLDNAY
+2682 GIEDRSVLDKLDNAY

-2929 GLYATKLFEFGEK
+2929 GLYATKLFEFGEG